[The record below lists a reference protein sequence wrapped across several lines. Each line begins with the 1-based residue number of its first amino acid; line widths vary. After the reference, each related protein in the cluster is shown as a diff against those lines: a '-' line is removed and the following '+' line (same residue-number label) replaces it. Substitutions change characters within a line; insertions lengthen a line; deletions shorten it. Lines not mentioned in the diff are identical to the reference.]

1 MSQAKVD
8 RYKEEKQKREKLQKK
23 EKRELLL
30 WKIVGII
37 VLVAL
42 VGWIGFSVYQNVQKD
57 ASHTYEMKTDAL
69 DHYMNGLNAETET
82 SSEAS
87 TETTEKTTEETAAET
102 SAESTVPKQ
111 PVRRQQ
117 NKRKKKLRYRENERQ
132 FFMSE
137 RKCFCYIFQNGFSK
151 ENCTEKRT
159 ATFVMYLTKYLHYIL
174 CYVKMKAT
182 KHRNTKSQRK
192 EDRKHEG
199 L

>member
-102 SAESTVPKQ
+102 SAESTVTEAE
-111 PVRRQQ
+111 
-117 NKRKKKLRYRENERQ
+117 KRNCVIVKTRGSFL
-132 FFMSE
+132 
-137 RKCFCYIFQNGFSK
+137 CLK
-151 ENCTEKRT
+151 ENASVIFFRM
-159 ATFVMYLTKYLHYIL
+159 V
-174 CYVKMKAT
+174 
-182 KHRNTKSQRK
+182 SQRK
-192 EDRKHEG
+192 IVQKKERQR
-199 L
+199 LLCI

>member
-82 SSEAS
+82 SSEEIGRAS
-87 TETTEKTTEETAAET
+87 C
-102 SAESTVPKQ
+102 
-111 PVRRQQ
+111 
-117 NKRKKKLRYRENERQ
+117 RER
-132 FFMSE
+132 
-137 RKCFCYIFQNGFSK
+137 
-151 ENCTEKRT
+151 
-159 ATFVMYLTKYLHYIL
+159 V
-174 CYVKMKAT
+174 
-182 KHRNTKSQRK
+182 
-192 EDRKHEG
+192 
-199 L
+199 

>member
-69 DHYMNGLNAETET
+69 DHYFNVLN
-82 SSEAS
+82 
-87 TETTEKTTEETAAET
+87 
-102 SAESTVPKQ
+102 P
-111 PVRRQQ
+111 
-117 NKRKKKLRYRENERQ
+117 
-132 FFMSE
+132 
-137 RKCFCYIFQNGFSK
+137 
-151 ENCTEKRT
+151 
-159 ATFVMYLTKYLHYIL
+159 LT
-174 CYVKMKAT
+174 
-182 KHRNTKSQRK
+182 
-192 EDRKHEG
+192 
-199 L
+199 

>member
-1 MSQAKVD
+1 MSQAKSGS
-8 RYKEEKQKREKLQKK
+8 LQRRKSRNAKSFRKK

-87 TETTEKTTEETAAET
+87 TETTEK
-102 SAESTVPKQ
+102 
-111 PVRRQQ
+111 RQ
-117 NKRKKKLRYRENERQ
+117 KKLQ
-132 FFMSE
+132 
-137 RKCFCYIFQNGFSK
+137 
-151 ENCTEKRT
+151 
-159 ATFVMYLTKYLHYIL
+159 
-174 CYVKMKAT
+174 
-182 KHRNTKSQRK
+182 QRLLLK
-192 EDRKHEG
+192 VQ
-199 L
+199 

>member
-1 MSQAKVD
+1 MILAIDIGNTNIVVGCIDSKQTYFIERLSTVRTKTELEYAVDLKTVLDLYHIKRIDIEGCIISSVVPQITNAVKLAAEKV
-8 RYKEEKQKREKLQKK
+8 LKK

-102 SAESTVPKQ
+102 SAESTV
-111 PVRRQQ
+111 
-117 NKRKKKLRYRENERQ
+117 
-132 FFMSE
+132 
-137 RKCFCYIFQNGFSK
+137 
-151 ENCTEKRT
+151 TEAAGET
-159 ATFVMYLTKYLHYIL
+159 A
-174 CYVKMKAT
+174 A
-182 KHRNTKSQRK
+182 
-192 EDRKHEG
+192 E
-199 L
+199 

>member
-23 EKRELLL
+23 EKREVLL

-37 VLVAL
+37 VLGAL

-102 SAESTVPKQ
+102 SAESTV
-111 PVRRQQ
+111 
-117 NKRKKKLRYRENERQ
+117 
-132 FFMSE
+132 
-137 RKCFCYIFQNGFSK
+137 
-151 ENCTEKRT
+151 TEAAGET
-159 ATFVMYLTKYLHYIL
+159 A
-174 CYVKMKAT
+174 A
-182 KHRNTKSQRK
+182 
-192 EDRKHEG
+192 E
-199 L
+199 

>member
-69 DHYMNGLNAETET
+69 DHYMNGLNAE
-82 SSEAS
+82 
-87 TETTEKTTEETAAET
+87 AET
-102 SAESTVPKQ
+102 S
-111 PVRRQQ
+111 
-117 NKRKKKLRYRENERQ
+117 KLGRASCRER
-132 FFMSE
+132 
-137 RKCFCYIFQNGFSK
+137 
-151 ENCTEKRT
+151 
-159 ATFVMYLTKYLHYIL
+159 V
-174 CYVKMKAT
+174 
-182 KHRNTKSQRK
+182 
-192 EDRKHEG
+192 
-199 L
+199 